1 MTLCGTHR
9 PALRSHSNDPRPTTS
24 RLRSPVFSPVPSSV
38 PSSVRTSL
46 AALLLA
52 ACGALLAAFPAA
64 AQQRPSNLEP
74 LPDIPPPPPATLQ
87 LAPGVEPEVRIVRRE
102 KETVEEF
109 RVAGQLYMMRITPA
123 GGGTPYYLVDYFG
136 DGNFARTAS
145 FDSGVRVPMWVIRSW

>member
-1 MTLCGTHR
+1 MRSLPNASTPCTS
-9 PALRSHSNDPRPTTS
+9 PASVRPRPT
-24 RLRSPVFSPVPSSV
+24 
-38 PSSVRTSL
+38 VRAAL

-52 ACGALLAAFPAA
+52 TGSAVLTTFPAA
-64 AQQRPSNLEP
+64 AQQRPPNLEP

-87 LAPGVEPEVRIVRRE
+87 LAPGVEPEVRIIRRE

-109 RVAGQLYMMRITPA
+109 RIAGQLYMMRVTPV
-123 GGGTPYYLVDYFG
+123 GGSTPYYLVDYFG

>member
-1 MTLCGTHR
+1 MRRQPNELP
-9 PALRSHSNDPRPTTS
+9 PARGRAGA
-24 RLRSPVFSPVPSSV
+24 RLAGLLVAAGAAVLVSLPV
-38 PSSVRTSL
+38 
-46 AALLLA
+46 
-52 ACGALLAAFPAA
+52 A

-87 LAPGVEPEVRIVRRE
+87 LAPGVEPEVRIIRRD

-109 RVAGQLYMMRITPA
+109 RIAGQLYMMRVTPV

-145 FDSGVRVPMWVIRSW
+145 FDSGIRVPMWVIRSW

>member
-1 MTLCGTHR
+1 M
-9 PALRSHSNDPRPTTS
+9 RSHPNDPTPSTSPAPARLRPTVGT
-24 RLRSPVFSPVPSSV
+24 V
-38 PSSVRTSL
+38 L

-52 ACGALLAAFPAA
+52 TGSALLATFPAA
-64 AQQRPSNLEP
+64 AQQRPPNLEP

-87 LAPGVEPEVRIVRRE
+87 LAPGVEPEVRIIRRE

-109 RVAGQLYMMRITPA
+109 RVGGQLYMMRVTPV

-145 FDSGVRVPMWVIRSW
+145 FDSGIRVPMWVIRSW

>member
-1 MTLCGTHR
+1 M
-9 PALRSHSNDPRPTTS
+9 PSHSNDPRPTTS
-24 RLRSPVFSPVPSSV
+24 RLRSPVLSPVPSSA
-38 PSSVRTSL
+38 RTSL

-52 ACGALLAAFPAA
+52 ACGALLLAFPAA
-64 AQQRPSNLEP
+64 AQQRPPNLEP

-87 LAPGVEPEVRIVRRE
+87 LAPGVEPEVRIVRRA

-109 RVAGQLYMMRITPA
+109 RVAGQLYMLRITPA

-145 FDSGVRVPMWVIRSW
+145 FDSGVRVPMWVIHSW

>member
-1 MTLCGTHR
+1 MMLCRIPSPIMRSLSNHR
-9 PALRSHSNDPRPTTS
+9 FPLA
-24 RLRSPVFSPVPSSV
+24 
-38 PSSVRTSL
+38 

-52 ACGALLAAFPAA
+52 LVIGFALPLPAA
-64 AQQRPSNLEP
+64 AQQQRPQNLEP

-102 KETVEEF
+102 RETVEEF
-109 RVAGQLYMMRITPA
+109 RVGGQLYMMRVTPI

>member
-1 MTLCGTHR
+1 
-9 PALRSHSNDPRPTTS
+9 
-24 RLRSPVFSPVPSSV
+24 
-38 PSSVRTSL
+38 VRAAL

-52 ACGALLAAFPAA
+52 TGSAVLTTFPSA
-64 AQQRPSNLEP
+64 AQQRPPNLEP

-87 LAPGVEPEVRIVRRE
+87 LAPGVEPEVRIIRRE

-109 RVAGQLYMMRITPA
+109 RIAGQLYMMRVTPV
-123 GGGTPYYLVDYFG
+123 GGSTPYYLVDYFG